1 MFNINIVESFI
12 SRMEFIENRGRGFEE
27 IIEGFYN
34 LIKNSFFKFLNGIY
48 RMFGI
53 VYKDKYK
60 NCGYRRIILD

>member
-1 MFNINIVESFI
+1 
-12 SRMEFIENRGRGFEE
+12 MEFIENRGRGFEE